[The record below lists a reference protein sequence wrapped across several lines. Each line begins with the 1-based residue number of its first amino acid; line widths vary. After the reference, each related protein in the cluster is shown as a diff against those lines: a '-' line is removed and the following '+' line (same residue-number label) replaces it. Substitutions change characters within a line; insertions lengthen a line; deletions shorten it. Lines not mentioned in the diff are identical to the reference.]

1 MKDSLFVRSKVPM
14 TKEEIRTIS
23 LAKLNLKEATRF
35 LDIGVGTGSIS
46 IEACVEYPNLQ
57 VTAIETKDIA
67 VELILE
73 NKAKFG
79 VENLEVIQGK
89 APLDMDEI
97 FDSIFV
103 GGSGGNLEDI
113 LSWSFD
119 HLKPGGSLVLNFI
132 LLENATVAFKWF
144 EDNDISY
151 ETVQVQV
158 GNGTKLGS
166 GHYFKPL
173 NPVIIIEAKKEG
185 K

>member
-23 LAKLNLKEATRF
+23 LAKLNLKQAKRF
-35 LDIGVGTGSIS
+35 LDVGAGTGSIS
-46 IEACVEYPNLQ
+46 IEACVEYPDLE
-57 VTAIETKDIA
+57 VTAIETKDVA
-67 VELILE
+67 VDLILE

-79 VENLEVIQGK
+79 VDNLEVIQGK
-89 APLDMDEI
+89 APIELEKK

-113 LSWSFD
+113 LTWSFE
-119 HLKPGGSLVLNFI
+119 HLNPGGSLVLNFI
-132 LLENATVAFKWF
+132 LLENATVAFKWL
-144 EDNDISY
+144 EEQNMAYD
-151 ETVQVQV
+151 TVQIQV

-173 NPVIIIEAKKEG
+173 NPVIIIETKKEG

>member
-1 MKDSLFVRSKVPM
+1 M

-23 LAKLNLKEATRF
+23 LAKLNLKHAKRF
-35 LDIGVGTGSIS
+35 LDVGAGTGSIS
-46 IEACVEYPNLQ
+46 IEACVEYPNLE
-57 VTAIETKDIA
+57 VTAIETKDVA
-67 VELILE
+67 VDLILE
-73 NKAKFG
+73 NKEKFG

-89 APLDMDEI
+89 APIELEKK

-113 LSWSFD
+113 LNWSFE
-119 HLKPGGSLVLNFI
+119 HLNPGGSLVLNFI
-132 LLENATVAFKWF
+132 LLENATVAFKWL
-144 EDNDISY
+144 EEQNMAYD
-151 ETVQVQV
+151 TVQIQV

-173 NPVIIIEAKKEG
+173 NPVIIIETKKEG

>member
-23 LAKLNLKEATRF
+23 LAKLNLKEAEHF
-35 LDIGVGTGSIS
+35 LDIGAGTGSIS
-46 IEACVEYPNLQ
+46 IEACVEYPDLH

-73 NKAKFG
+73 NKEKFG
-79 VENLEVIQGK
+79 VENLNVIKGK
-89 APLDMDEI
+89 APIDLDII

-132 LLENATVAFKWF
+132 LLENATGAFKWF
-144 EDNDISY
+144 EDNEIAY

-185 K
+185 N